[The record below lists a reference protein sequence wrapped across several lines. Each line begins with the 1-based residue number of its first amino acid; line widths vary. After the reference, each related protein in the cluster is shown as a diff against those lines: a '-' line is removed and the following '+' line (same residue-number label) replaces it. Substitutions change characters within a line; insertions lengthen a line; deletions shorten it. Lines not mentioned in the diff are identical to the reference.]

1 MEEVIKDLNSDF
13 SIFLFG
19 GGQKEE
25 NILDKLASKYTNVIN
40 IANKYSLGQQ
50 MDIMSNLNIMVSM
63 DSANGHI
70 AALLGVNVL
79 TIWGLT
85 HPYAG
90 FSPYGQ
96 KDKN

>member
-1 MEEVIKDLNSDF
+1 
-13 SIFLFG
+13 
-19 GGQKEE
+19 
-25 NILDKLASKYTNVIN
+25 
-40 IANKYSLGQQ
+40 
-50 MDIMSNLNIMVSM
+50 MSNLNIMVSM

-96 KDKN
+96 KDNNNIIVKRSKFPKIPTSIYGNKIPAGYQNAINSITSKEIILRIRESI